1 MKRYSPKTVKGFFL
15 ISVICALILVI
26 GIILIITN
34 HPNLS
39 LKIGMTIGGGM
50 MAPLFLLIFFA
61 DRSRWLE
68 IDEKR
73 ISLPKGTIDNDGNT
87 ILKRTVIEMNEI
99 ASLESKFHKGDK
111 IISDDCFFYTF
122 KLKDGTS
129 ITVTLYAYGEEAEK
143 EILETIKSSIE

>member
-1 MKRYSPKTVKGFFL
+1 MKRYVSKSVKGFFL

-61 DRSRWLE
+61 ERSRWFE
-68 IDEKR
+68 IDEKKIIFPR
-73 ISLPKGTIDNDGNT
+73 GTIDNDGNT
-87 ILKRTVIEMNEI
+87 ILRRTVIEMNEI
-99 ASLESKFHKGDK
+99 ASLESKFHEGDK
-111 IISDDCFFYTF
+111 IFTGDCFHHTLKLTDGRKITF
-122 KLKDGTS
+122 M
-129 ITVTLYAYGEEAEK
+129 LYGYGNKAEAE
-143 EILETIKSSIE
+143 IIEAIQKRI

>member
-1 MKRYSPKTVKGFFL
+1 MKRYVSKSVKVFFL

-61 DRSRWLE
+61 ERSKWLE
-68 IDEKR
+68 IDEKKIVFPR
-73 ISLPKGTIDNDGNT
+73 GTIDNDGNT
-87 ILKRTVIEMNEI
+87 ILRRTVIEMNEI
-99 ASLESKFHKGDK
+99 VSLESKFHKGDK
-111 IISDDCFFYTF
+111 IFTGDCFHHTLKLTDGRKITF
-122 KLKDGTS
+122 M
-129 ITVTLYAYGEEAEK
+129 LYGYGNKAEE
-143 EILETIKSSIE
+143 EIIEAIQKRI

>member
-1 MKRYSPKTVKGFFL
+1 MKRYVSKSVKGFFL
-15 ISVICALILVI
+15 ISVICALILMI

-39 LKIGMTIGGGM
+39 LKIGMTIGGGI

-87 ILKRTVIEMNEI
+87 ILRRTVIEMNEI
-99 ASLESKFHKGDK
+99 VSLESKFHKGDK
-111 IISDDCFFYTF
+111 IFTGDCFHHILKLTDGRKITF
-122 KLKDGTS
+122 M
-129 ITVTLYAYGEEAEK
+129 LYEYGNKAEE
-143 EILETIKSSIE
+143 EIIEAIQNRI